1 MMTKDENQNENIE
14 NLKTTDSLFDSEKK
28 QLNESEE
35 STIATELIE
44 IFAPDRKKDKKKNK
58 IKKEKKKDHKNS
70 KIKSLE
76 KQLKKLKKK
85 IKKLSKKI
93 KKK

>member
-1 MMTKDENQNENIE
+1 MITNEDQNENIE
-14 NLKTTDSLFDSEKK
+14 DLKTTDSFFDSEKK
-28 QLNESEE
+28 QLNEVEE
-35 STIATELIE
+35 ATLAKELIE
-44 IFAPDRKKDKKKNK
+44 IFAPNRKKDKKKNK
-58 IKKEKKKDHKNS
+58 IKKEKKKDPKKS
-70 KIKSLE
+70 KKKSLK